1 MIVADTCAWI
11 EVLVGGELGRRFMP
25 YLEDRHNLIVP
36 TLVQAELR
44 KWALRERD
52 EDFANQVIASTRA
65 AALVEPLTES
75 IALAAADHGVIDGL
89 SIADAI
95 IYATARF
102 HNAELITSDAHFAA
116 LPGVRYLEKK
126 NGRAATMKIAKANDK
141 KTKAEKKLVIKK

>member
-11 EVLVGGELGRRFMP
+11 EVLVGSELGRRFAP
-25 YLEDRHNLIVP
+25 CLRDHRNLIVP

-52 EDFANQVIASTRA
+52 ENYADLVIAATRA
-65 AALVEPLTES
+65 AALIEPLTEN
-75 IALAAADHGVIDGL
+75 IALAAADHCINDGL

-116 LPGVRYLEKK
+116 LPGVRYLENK
-126 NGRAATMKIAKANDK
+126 REIVSER
-141 KTKAEKKLVIKK
+141 KTKAVKK

>member
-11 EVLVGGELGRRFMP
+11 EALVGGELGRKFMP
-25 YLEDRHNLIVP
+25 YLQDRRNLIVP

-52 EDFANQVIASTRA
+52 EDYANLVIASTRA
-65 AALVEPLTES
+65 AALIEPLTES
-75 IALAAADHGVIDGL
+75 IALAAADHCVIDGL

-126 NGRAATMKIAKANDK
+126 AEKNAATKIGKAVAKKADK
-141 KTKAEKKLVIKK
+141 P

>member
-11 EVLVGGELGRRFMP
+11 EVLIGSELGRRFTP
-25 YLEDRHNLIVP
+25 YLQDHRNLIVP

-52 EDFANQVIASTRA
+52 ENYADLVIAATRA
-65 AALVEPLTES
+65 AALIEPLTEN
-75 IALAAADHGVIDGL
+75 IALAAADHFINDGL

-116 LPGVRYLEKK
+116 LPGARYLEKK
-126 NGRAATMKIAKANDK
+126 GEKIADK
-141 KTKAEKKLVIKK
+141 KTRAGKK

>member
-1 MIVADTCAWI
+1 MIVVDTCVWI
-11 EVLVGGELGRRFMP
+11 EVLVGGELGRKFMP
-25 YLEDRHNLIVP
+25 YLQDSRNLIVP

-52 EDFANQVIASTRA
+52 EDYANLVIASTRA
-65 AALVEPLTES
+65 AALIEPLTES
-75 IALAAADHGVIDGL
+75 IALAAADHCVIDGL

-102 HNAELITSDAHFAA
+102 HNAELITSDAHFAS

-126 NGRAATMKIAKANDK
+126 PEKIAATKIVRAVGKKANK
-141 KTKAEKKLVIKK
+141 P

>member
-1 MIVADTCAWI
+1 MIVADTCARI
-11 EVLVGGELGRRFMP
+11 EVPVGSELGRRFMP
-25 YLEDRHNLIVP
+25 YLQDRRYLIAP

-52 EDFANQVIASTRA
+52 EDYANRVIASTRA

-95 IYATARF
+95 IYAAARF
-102 HNAELITSDAHFAA
+102 HNAELITADAHFAA
-116 LPGVRYLEKK
+116 LPGVRYLATKVEKF
-126 NGRAATMKIAKANDK
+126 AATKIVKAVNRKANK
-141 KTKAEKKLVIKK
+141 P

>member
-11 EVLVGGELGRRFMP
+11 EALVGGELGRKFMP
-25 YLEDRHNLIVP
+25 YLQDRRHLIVP

-52 EDFANQVIASTRA
+52 EDYANLVIASTRA
-65 AALVEPLTES
+65 AALIEPLTES
-75 IALAAADHGVIDGL
+75 IALAAADHCVSDGL

-116 LPGVRYLEKK
+116 LPGVRYMEKRVEK
-126 NGRAATMKIAKANDK
+126 TAATKRVKAADK
-141 KTKAEKKLVIKK
+141 KVKVAKKR

>member
-11 EVLVGGELGRRFMP
+11 EVLVGGELGRKFMP
-25 YLEDRHNLIVP
+25 YLQDSRNLIVP

-52 EDFANQVIASTRA
+52 EDYANLVIAGTRV
-65 AALVEPLTES
+65 AALIEPLTES
-75 IALAAADHGVIDGL
+75 IALAAADHCVIDGL

-102 HNAELITSDAHFAA
+102 HNAELITSDAHFTA
-116 LPGVRYLEKK
+116 LPGVRFVEK
-126 NGRAATMKIAKANDK
+126 
-141 KTKAEKKLVIKK
+141 KAEKSAATKIVKAVGKRANNL